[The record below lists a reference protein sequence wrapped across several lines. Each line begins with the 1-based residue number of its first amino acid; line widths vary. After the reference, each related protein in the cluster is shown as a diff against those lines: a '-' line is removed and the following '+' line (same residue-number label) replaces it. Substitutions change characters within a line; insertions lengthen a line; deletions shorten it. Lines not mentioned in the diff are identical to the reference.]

1 MPFLSNH
8 PCDSTSFSEFYE
20 SDDIRDAFYSKPNTI
35 FKRDY
40 VVGLN
45 REKKACLQAEITKKY
60 NSQKTG
66 RLGYLPVAKWTWY
79 AIRYC
84 ELSSPMNLL
93 AGKELCYRKPPNNE
107 NVALAW
113 PTVSLKRSKR
123 VKRNNRP
130 GRLRAIA
137 VIMAENKQL
146 ERDYTLFSLPVNLY
160 HLVELASAHEET
172 ITKTAAQR
180 KVIKREKELQLERKQ
195 MEHLRSSKKEF
206 LVEGMA

>member
-66 RLGYLPVAKWTWY
+66 RLGYLPVAKWT
-79 AIRYC
+79 C
-84 ELSSPMNLL
+84 
-93 AGKELCYRKPPNNE
+93 
-107 NVALAW
+107 
-113 PTVSLKRSKR
+113 KR